1 MRNTYIFLLMCAS
14 FCFEATGQ
22 NANESYSALSKAY
35 GDSIVLRWVPVD
47 YYTWQGNEVGFVIE
61 RTTVNEPGDVLIDS
75 VKIWSE
81 TQWEKYFEQNT
92 SDDISTKYAAIA
104 AQMCYGKNL
113 ETTFSNSLSAD
124 AINMASSQELRHSYA
139 MLAADLSLPAANALG
154 LRYCDKK
161 VEIGKSYRY
170 KIYPIDQYGAASSR
184 IFFNA
189 YAHCAKDGEVQQP
202 PKLVI
207 EEGDHL
213 IHLKVDLQ
221 LYQNQYT
228 AFLIE
233 RSEKETSGFEV
244 ITKTPIIILNE
255 NSKNEHE
262 FSYYDVIDRNG
273 QNLYYRLIGIDAFAD
288 LSPPSEPSGGMGL
301 DKTLDENPTIVSIVG
316 EKNKGVQLEWTMDE
330 VDDLAGF
337 WVGQSTH
344 ANGPFRLCNREMLTK
359 GQRTYTDTLPDPSN
373 KNFYHIL
380 AVDEAGNMS
389 VSQVRYAAI
398 VDKEPPSVPQNLKAT
413 ADSTGWVLLRW
424 DAAKDED
431 IHGYHVFY
439 TNDTTHAY
447 SVLTGQ
453 LSSANYFL
461 DSISTQAMNKY
472 IYYKVCSV
480 DQNYNRSDFSKVLQ
494 VRRFHDFKLQ
504 APVISNL
511 EIKERKVVLSWK
523 KSSHPLAQG
532 YKVFVQ
538 SKDSR
543 ERKLYQTINDLNI
556 TNCTFELEEGIY
568 HFSVKAISEFAQE
581 SPFALAITGRV
592 QSAKMSDIDEFSGK
606 FKDDSIELNWTTQE
620 ASDYTIV
627 IYKSI
632 DSKPLQSIA
641 QVDGHLYNYTDTEI
655 QEHGT
660 YKYMIRAVNQN
671 GQKSAFSKSIL
682 IEVY

>member
-1 MRNTYIFLLMCAS
+1 MRNTYIILLICVS
-14 FCFEATGQ
+14 FCIEAAAQ
-22 NANESYSALSKAY
+22 NVSESFSALSKSY

-47 YYTWQGNEVGFVIE
+47 YYTWQEYSEGFIIE
-61 RTTVNEPGDVLIDS
+61 RTTVNQPGEVMIDS
-75 VKIWSE
+75 VKIWE
-81 TQWEKYFEQNT
+81 EIQWKQYFEQNQ
-92 SDDISTKYAAIA
+92 SDDIATKYLGIA

-113 ETTFSNSLSAD
+113 ETTFSNSLSAE

-139 MLAADLSLPAANALG
+139 MLSADLSVPAANALG

-161 VEIGKSYRY
+161 VEIGKSYLY
-170 KIYPIDQYGAASSR
+170 KIYPIALYGKPSR
-184 IFFNA
+184 SNFFNA
-189 YAHCAKDGEVQQP
+189 YAHCTKDGEVQQP

-233 RSEKETSGFEV
+233 RSEKETTGFEV

-344 ANGPFRLCNREMLTK
+344 ANGPFRLCNREMLPK
-359 GQRTYTDTLPDPSN
+359 GQRTYTDTLPDPSD

-424 DAAKDED
+424 DAVKDED

-504 APVISNL
+504 APVISD
-511 EIKERKVVLSWK
+511 IKINEQNVILTWK
-523 KSSHPLAQG
+523 KSSHPLADG

-538 SKDSR
+538 PEGSKKW
-543 ERKLYQTINDLNI
+543 KLYQTIDD
-556 TNCTFELEEGIY
+556 TNLTYCTLKLEEGNY
-568 HFSVKAISEFAQE
+568 RFSLKAVSEFAQE
-581 SPFALAITGRV
+581 SPFALAISMDV
-592 QSAKMSDIDEFSGK
+592 PS
-606 FKDDSIELNWTTQE
+606 
-620 ASDYTIV
+620 
-627 IYKSI
+627 
-632 DSKPLQSIA
+632 SK
-641 QVDGHLYNYTDTEI
+641 
-655 QEHGT
+655 
-660 YKYMIRAVNQN
+660 
-671 GQKSAFSKSIL
+671 
-682 IEVY
+682 